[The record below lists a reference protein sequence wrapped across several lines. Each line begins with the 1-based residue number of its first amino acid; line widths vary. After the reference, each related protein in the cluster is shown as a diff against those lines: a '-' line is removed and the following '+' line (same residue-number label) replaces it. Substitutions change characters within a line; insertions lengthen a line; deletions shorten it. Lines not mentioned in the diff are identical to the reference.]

1 MMCSTVEPYPDVEID
16 QHQDSLRIWATVQKV
31 RDGLEHDI
39 NCAIEDLAKTIEC
52 VIDEDDG
59 KLYFECEDETIL
71 DALQKLEPFINTY
84 KLAKFY
90 KDKADGQ

>member
-1 MMCSTVEPYPDVEID
+1 MMCSTVEPYSDVEID

-71 DALQKLEPFINTY
+71 DALRYCEKFINTY

-90 KDKADGQ
+90 VDCFAD